1 MQTVE
6 HQQLRDVMHRYG
18 AETPAFVCPVRDLP
32 AKDLALLCHYKR
44 CPVLAPPGRPPR
56 TRDKPSIN
64 RISAE
69 FVAAMQ
75 AALPSTVPTVLRTAS
90 KLKVEHLAFQ
100 DSHDRAL
107 LKLQLPAGLIRG
119 LRKSPFRSCLRGA
132 WVAGYPYDAHGP
144 EQGPLSAGLP
154 MEHTAA
160 ILGTW

>member
-1 MQTVE
+1 MSAFQDMPLRTVCLCRQWMLE

-44 CPVLAPPGRPPR
+44 CPVLAPLGRPPR
-56 TRDKPSIN
+56 ARDKPSIN

-90 KLKVEHLAFQ
+90 KLKVDHLASPNNPLWQSIAEATVAIRSDQGPGKSF
-100 DSHDRAL
+100 L
-107 LKLQLPAGLIRG
+107 LQLPER
-119 LRKSPFRSCLRGA
+119 RMTC
-132 WVAGYPYDAHGP
+132 WV
-144 EQGPLSAGLP
+144 SA
-154 MEHTAA
+154 
-160 ILGTW
+160 

>member
-1 MQTVE
+1 
-6 HQQLRDVMHRYG
+6 MHRYG

-56 TRDKPSIN
+56 ARDKPSIN

-90 KLKVEHLAFQ
+90 KLKVEHLASQF
-100 DSHDRAL
+100 SGGKAL
-107 LKLQLPAGLIRG
+107 LKLQLQLPAGLLRG
-119 LRKSPFRSCLRGA
+119 LESPPSCSCLR
-132 WVAGYPYDAHGP
+132 DA
-144 EQGPLSAGLP
+144 
-154 MEHTAA
+154 
-160 ILGTW
+160 